1 MDCLALSMVK
11 QQVLESMTDME
22 GPCSPEELHE
32 RDTAAR
38 ACMAEIAHR
47 FDPMEE
53 FIEQIED
60 PTSKRFDSSTF
71 HKSINIDIKFYFQAI
86 FCECQVSGA
95 AGFFGMPSRVQGVSI
110 RGYAGLGQRA
120 GGDVLRRNGG

>member
-1 MDCLALSMVK
+1 MSSLSHVEQRLQQELGELLMDCPALSVVK
-11 QQVLESMTDME
+11 QQVLESMMDME

-38 ACMAEIAHR
+38 ECMAEISQR

-60 PTSKRFDSSTF
+60 PTSKRSD
-71 HKSINIDIKFYFQAI
+71 
-86 FCECQVSGA
+86 
-95 AGFFGMPSRVQGVSI
+95 
-110 RGYAGLGQRA
+110 
-120 GGDVLRRNGG
+120 